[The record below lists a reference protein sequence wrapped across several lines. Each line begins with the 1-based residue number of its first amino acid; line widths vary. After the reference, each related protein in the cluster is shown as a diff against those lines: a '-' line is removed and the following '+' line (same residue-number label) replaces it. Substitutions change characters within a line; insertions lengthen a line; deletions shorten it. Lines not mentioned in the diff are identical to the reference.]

1 MIAGRNSRFN
11 SSLGEN
17 IWVLYLNPMVAISDG
32 FRSLWLKTELWNENI
47 YISFIMVFLLFISG
61 FIAIRYAENKM
72 VDTL

>member
-1 MIAGRNSRFN
+1 
-11 SSLGEN
+11 
-17 IWVLYLNPMVAISDG
+17 MVAISDG

-47 YISFIMVFLLFISG
+47 YISFIMVFLLFVSG